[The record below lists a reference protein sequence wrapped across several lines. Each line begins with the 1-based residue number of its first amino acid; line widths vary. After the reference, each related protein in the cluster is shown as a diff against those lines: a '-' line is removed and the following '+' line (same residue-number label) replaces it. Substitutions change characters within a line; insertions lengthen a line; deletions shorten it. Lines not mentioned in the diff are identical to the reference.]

1 MKKTLIAL
9 FMALSMV
16 FMSSCCNNN
25 VAVDGKWNIVSI
37 NGEAVTALENT
48 PFIEFDTENG
58 KVHGHTSCNIM
69 NGTFTIKGDKLT
81 FGDMATTMMAG
92 PDMPVETAVLD
103 AVKATASV
111 KKSAD
116 EKLQILDKDGNVL
129 MTLAKAE

>member
-9 FMALSMV
+9 FMTLSMV

-37 NGEAVTALENT
+37 NGEAVTVLENT